1 MTDQIKRIS
10 KEAAIDIWKSQC
22 AAFVKSF
29 RNNCYRMGV
38 PDLLDTLE
46 ELHGRL
52 APREEDPLGFFLSDS
67 LGQRLPES
75 KKVKSIRARKR
86 RELLALPVDERLP
99 KHLFNVVL
107 VVDDVFA
114 GAKLDELHKA
124 KVLKL
129 LVKRKHKGAGECQD
143 FCVWG
148 AVRKRSADDLRRFI
162 ASKRVLAIVI

>member
-75 KKVKSIRARKR
+75 KKVTGIRARKR

-129 LVKRKHKGAGECQD
+129 LVKRKHKGA
-143 FCVWG
+143 
-148 AVRKRSADDLRRFI
+148 VRKRSADDLRRFI
-162 ASKRVLAIVI
+162 AGKRVLAIVI

>member
-52 APREEDPLGFFLSDS
+52 APREEDP

-129 LVKRKHKGAGECQD
+129 LVKRKHKGA
-143 FCVWG
+143 
-148 AVRKRSADDLRRFI
+148 VRKRSADDLRRFI
-162 ASKRVLAIVI
+162 AGKRVLAIVI